1 MEEKVR
7 LVRFSHLRRAMLT
20 HELPALKGLK
30 DGIGASGRGSVRASG
45 KARERQVLYAWTAMN
60 GFSPS
65 VGEFGGIGLCW
76 MGH

>member
-30 DGIGASGRGSVRASG
+30 DGIGASGRGLARASE
-45 KARERQVLYAWTAMN
+45 KARERQVLYACTAMN

-65 VGEFGGIGLCW
+65 VGEFGGIGLYW